1 MGKSPINKHNSIL
14 NKKIMSQ
21 SKRGGG
27 GIRPPEPPTPGSANA
42 PYGKSTFPD
51 NTKIMTDVESEP
63 NPGDKKQ

>member
-1 MGKSPINKHNSIL
+1 MGKSPINKHNSLL
-14 NKKIMSQ
+14 NKKNHV
-21 SKRGGG
+21 SKYRGGG
-27 GIRPPEPPTPGSANA
+27 VRPPEPPTPGSANA

>member
-1 MGKSPINKHNSIL
+1 MGKSPINKHSSLL

-21 SKRGGG
+21 SKGGV
-27 GIRPPEPPTPGSANA
+27 RPPEPLTPGSANA
-42 PYGKSTFPD
+42 PYGKSIFPD

>member
-1 MGKSPINKHNSIL
+1 MGKSPINKHNSL
-14 NKKIMSQ
+14 LKKKSCL
-21 SKRGGG
+21 KVKGGG
-27 GIRPPEPPTPGSANA
+27 VRPPEPPTPGSANA